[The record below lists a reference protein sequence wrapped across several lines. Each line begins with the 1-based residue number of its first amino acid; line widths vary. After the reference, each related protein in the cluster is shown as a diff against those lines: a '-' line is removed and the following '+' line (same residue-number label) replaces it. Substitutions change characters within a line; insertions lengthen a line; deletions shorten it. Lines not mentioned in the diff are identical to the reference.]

1 MSPLREQAFAE
12 INTMSD
18 HQLNILIQLIH
29 SLRDF
34 NSKPDEQS
42 EDSFYHPANIR
53 FIEKS
58 IQAIKEGKGVV
69 HDLIEVD

>member
-1 MSPLREQAFAE
+1 MSPLREQAIAE

-18 HQLNILIQLIH
+18 HQLNILIQLIN
-29 SLRDF
+29 SLKDF

-42 EDSFYHPANIR
+42 EDPFYHPANIR

-69 HDLIEVD
+69 HDLIEVE

>member
-1 MSPLREQAFAE
+1 MSPLREQAIAE

-42 EDSFYHPANIR
+42 DDPFYHPDNVRRILNAA
-53 FIEKS
+53 KS
-58 IQAIKEGKGVV
+58 LDEGHGVE
-69 HDLIEVD
+69 HELIEVD